1 MLFISYAREDR
12 RAAAKL
18 VNELEADGLA
28 CMIDPDLAEGDPF
41 WRDAV
46 ARQFPHCR
54 LMVCLASAKADRSP
68 WVEQEQRAYTG
79 PKIRIALDRSAV
91 GPNAVQPRNALRAIR
106 AALTR
111 PLRRPLRQRRLTA
124 RLAKAELRSR
134 QMARE
139 EEKLAAFLRLHAC
152 KFRTRYDVAGVA
164 MRLDNGATELR
175 LSRLGAEN
183 GSNRTFIGL
192 TPITNR
198 QYRAFV
204 DATGYPAPPTW
215 QRAEFR
221 HDEKPATGVTWFEAS
236 AFAAWAGGRLLEEA
250 EWVAAARGDE
260 SGRRFATSSGAIN
273 HDVAYFG
280 QPFARHVPASVTAHA
295 ASPEGYFGLCGN
307 TWDWC
312 ASARGPHRAIRGGGW
327 MDAAPFCTIGSAYRN
342 APIDRDCCVG
352 FRIKVTLDDV

>member
-12 RAAAKL
+12 RVAAKL

-41 WRDAV
+41 WREAV

-68 WVEQEQRAYTG
+68 WVEQEQRAFSG

-91 GPNAVQPRNALRAIR
+91 GPNAAQPRSALRAIR

-111 PLRRPLRQRRLTA
+111 PLGRPLRQRRLTA
-124 RLAKAELRSR
+124 RFAKADLRSR
-134 QMARE
+134 QMAQE
-139 EEKLAAFLRLHAC
+139 KKKLAAFLRLHAG
-152 KFRTRYDVAGVA
+152 KSPARYDVAGVT
-164 MRLDNGATELR
+164 MRLGSGAAELR
-175 LSRLGAEN
+175 LSRLGAEH

-192 TPITNR
+192 TPITNT

-204 DATGYPAPPTW
+204 DATAYPAPPTW
-215 QRAEFR
+215 QRAAFR
-221 HDEKPATGVTWFEAS
+221 HDEAPVTGVTWFEAA
-236 AFAAWAGGRLLEEA
+236 AFAAWVGGSLPEEP
-250 EWVAAARGDE
+250 EWVAAARGGE
-260 SGRRFATSSGAIN
+260 SGRRFATSSGVIN
-273 HDVAYFG
+273 HEVAYFG
-280 QPFARHVPASVTAHA
+280 QPFARSAPVPVTAHA
-295 ASPEGYFGLCGN
+295 ANPEGYFGLCGN

-312 ASARGPHRAIRGGGW
+312 ASARGSHRAIRGGGW